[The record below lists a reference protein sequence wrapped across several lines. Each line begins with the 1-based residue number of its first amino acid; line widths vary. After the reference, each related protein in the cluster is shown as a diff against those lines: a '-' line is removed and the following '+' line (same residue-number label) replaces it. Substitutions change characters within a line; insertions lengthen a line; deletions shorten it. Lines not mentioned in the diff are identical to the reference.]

1 MLLHNYPSGVAD
13 QKDTL
18 YKKPSDLFMITV
30 MKRFVEIAS
39 KTMCVSEPL
48 KLRNTSKVKEEECDR
63 KAMKQIDM
71 DALAFWIHWQ
81 FCIKILTEEATAS
94 FTNLFLESVLQVK
107 FYIS

>member
-39 KTMCVSEPL
+39 IRKLVTVNPQTTREGGGGKMKLNNTDLITMVFACFVTLCLGLFPFSDLEL
-48 KLRNTSKVKEEECDR
+48 NKRHD
-63 KAMKQIDM
+63 DH
-71 DALAFWIHWQ
+71 AL
-81 FCIKILTEEATAS
+81 
-94 FTNLFLESVLQVK
+94 V
-107 FYIS
+107 